1 MISSFF
7 GKTKPINY
15 IVLAIFLFLFYF
27 SNVFLGLREQKIND
41 VIPFE
46 LLTFVVLLL
55 GIFIINQMVRTEKI
69 TDFNSYTILFFVL
82 LVTAFS
88 ENLQLKNAIF
98 TNFFLL
104 LALWRLLSI
113 KSIRNVKHK
122 IFDASLLIA
131 VASLFYDWALVFLLL
146 VFVVINL
153 YDRKTFK
160 NWLVPLVG
168 VATIFILTF
177 TILKLN
183 DSLDFF
189 QEHYQFS
196 LGIFR
201 TDSFFEVLN
210 VKALVYILFVLVVA
224 FVVFLRL
231 RNVGGGKLLQL
242 RVIFLA
248 FVLGVVITLLTPADE
263 SPVLITFF
271 PASVFMAN
279 YFEAMKKP
287 KRREIVL
294 ILFTVVSLLLF
305 VLQIND

>member
-27 SNVFLGLREQKIND
+27 SNVFLGLGDQKIND
-41 VIPFE
+41 VIPIE

-160 NWLVPLVG
+160 NWLVPFVG

-189 QEHYQFS
+189 REHYQFS
-196 LGIFR
+196 LGIFK

-210 VKALVYILFVLVVA
+210 VKALIYILFALAVA

-248 FVLGVVITLLTPADE
+248 FVLGVAITLLTPADE

-279 YFEAMKKP
+279 YFEAIKKA
-287 KRREIVL
+287 KHRESILIICTVL
-294 ILFTVVSLLLF
+294 SLLLF
-305 VLQIND
+305 ALQMNH